1 MSYRLPVLVSD
12 IPANKEIMIPGDR
25 YFKTG
30 DKISLKDKLEELLSQ
45 SYEPVNYDMS
55 LYDWDNIAK
64 ETAKLYDRLKTF

>member
-1 MSYRLPVLVSD
+1 MSYRPPALVSD

-30 DKISLKDKLEELLSQ
+30 DKISLKVKLEELLSQ